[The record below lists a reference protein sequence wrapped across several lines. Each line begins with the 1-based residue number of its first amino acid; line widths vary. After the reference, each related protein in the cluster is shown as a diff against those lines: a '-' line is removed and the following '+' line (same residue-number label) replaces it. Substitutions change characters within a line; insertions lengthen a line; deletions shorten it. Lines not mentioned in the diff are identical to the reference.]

1 MAGSYSSERNPAMP
15 NRKYSGCEGLPDDGL
30 QKVRE
35 RFHQRKEATPRSGL
49 ELGSTE
55 QYAER
60 LRLQRRDASAYDR
73 TGEQR
78 GRGCSG

>member
-1 MAGSYSSERNPAMP
+1 MP
-15 NRKYSGCEGLPDDGL
+15 NRKYSGCEGFPDDGL

-35 RFHQRKEATPRSGL
+35 RLSDSGGKSPRDGL
-49 ELGSTE
+49 ELGSAE
-55 QYAER
+55 QHAER
-60 LRLQRRDASAYDR
+60 QRLQRRDASTYDR